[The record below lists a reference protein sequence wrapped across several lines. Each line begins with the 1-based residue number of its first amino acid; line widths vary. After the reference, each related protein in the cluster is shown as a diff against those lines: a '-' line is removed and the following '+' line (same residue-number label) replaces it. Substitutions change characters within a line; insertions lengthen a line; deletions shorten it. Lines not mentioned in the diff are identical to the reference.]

1 MNREKMMSTAKKLDT
16 FFKVIQRITTISM
29 LVVIC
34 VIAVLTVVNLI
45 NPNAVIG
52 TGFNMV
58 EIGPITF
65 ELAQQYSP
73 SNRTVLTYAW
83 IYTALGAAC
92 AVAICYALGR
102 LRQILQCMAQG
113 EPFRPEAAD
122 HIRKL
127 AYAVLALGIVHNIA
141 AFGEALVSV
150 FLFGLDRLVDGGQI
164 LSVHVNYALDL
175 TFLIG
180 FFLLLLISY
189 IFRYGAEL
197 QQLSD
202 ETL

>member
-1 MNREKMMSTAKKLDT
+1 MNREKMMTTAKKLDT
-16 FFKVIQRITTISM
+16 FFRVVQRIVTISM

-58 EIGPITF
+58 DIGPISF

-73 SNRTVLTYAW
+73 DNRTVLTYAW
-83 IYTALGAAC
+83 IYTVLGAAC

-102 LRQILQCMAQG
+102 LRQILQCMVQG

-150 FLFGLDRLVDGGQI
+150 FLFKLDQLVDGGQI
-164 LSVHVNYALDL
+164 LSVRVNYSLDL